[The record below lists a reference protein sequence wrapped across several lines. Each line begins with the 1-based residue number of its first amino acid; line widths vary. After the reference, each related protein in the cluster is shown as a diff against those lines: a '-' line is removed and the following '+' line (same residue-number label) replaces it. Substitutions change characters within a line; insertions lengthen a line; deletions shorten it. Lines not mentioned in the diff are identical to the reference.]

1 MKPNAMLAIDLGASN
16 GRVVWGCWTP
26 DGLQMRE
33 IYRFVNQPISENGLL
48 CWNIPQLLA
57 DVKTGMQRCTKARLA
72 FDSVGLCSWGNTI
85 GVLDAAGELLRTP
98 LHYRE
103 TAPDE
108 ALPAVYAKYSRH
120 DLFRQTLFIPMAMQ
134 PAVVLNYLCAVQ
146 PELMARAHTVLMI
159 SDLFNYLLCGKCASE
174 RTMAATSQMVDMRNG
189 TWNRTY
195 IRGLGFNPD
204 WLPELIDNATVLA
217 SMLRDPNMKPGLKR
231 MPVVIAVS
239 GHDTASAAGC
249 VPMDNVEESLYL
261 SCGTW
266 SCMGCRVPQA
276 LDSEALYES
285 GATNDLGIFGQ
296 HHLRF
301 NHTGLWILQECR
313 RAWNEH
319 GGTMHYAQ
327 MMELAA
333 RSGPFLACIDTEDE
347 SFFLRD
353 DMPQKVQDYCR
364 RTEQWVPETPGE
376 IVRVVLESL
385 AFRYRFSADT
395 LSILSGQKFSCL
407 RLLNGGSKN
416 RLLCQFTA
424 NALGMK
430 VLAGPVEASSMGN
443 FAQQG
448 LAMGILESYSQ
459 ALELIGKSEDIAAF
473 LPQDVSL
480 WEGYYRKAVTLFGW
494 KQIETVGE

>member
-16 GRVVWGCWTP
+16 GRVVWGSWTP

-33 IYRFVNQPISENGLL
+33 IYRFVNQPITEDGLL
-48 CWNIPQLLA
+48 CWNVPQLLA
-57 DVKTGMQRCTKARLA
+57 DVRTGMRRCAKAGLS
-72 FDSVGLCSWGNTI
+72 FDSVGLCSWGNTV
-85 GVLDAAGELLRTP
+85 GVLNATGELFRTP

-108 ALPAVYAKYSRH
+108 VLSAIYAKYPRRE
-120 DLFRQTLFIPMAMQ
+120 LFRQTLFIPMAMQ
-134 PAVVLNYLCAVQ
+134 PAVVLNYLRARQ
-146 PELMARAHTVLMI
+146 PEVMSQARTVLMI
-159 SDLFNYLLCGKCASE
+159 SDLFNYLLCGRAASE
-174 RTMAATSQMVDMRNG
+174 RTMAATSQLVDMRNG
-189 TWNRTY
+189 SWNRDY
-195 IRGLGFNPD
+195 MRGLGLDPD
-204 WLPELIDNATVLA
+204 WLPELIDNATVLGP
-217 SMLRDPNMKPGLKR
+217 LKPEPNRRPGQKR
-231 MPVVIAVS
+231 MPVVVAVS

-249 VPMDNVEESLYL
+249 VPMDQLEESLYL

-266 SCMGCRVPQA
+266 SCMGCRVMQA
-276 LDSEALYES
+276 LDSEALYTS
-285 GATNDLGIFGQ
+285 GATNDLGLFGQ

-319 GGTMHYAQ
+319 GGTMHFSQ
-327 MMELAA
+327 MMELAS
-333 RSGPFLACIDTEDE
+333 RSGPFMACIDTEDE
-347 SFFLRD
+347 SFFLRG

-385 AFRYRFSADT
+385 AFRYRYSADT
-395 LSILSGQKFSCL
+395 LSALSGQKFSCL

-430 VLAGPVEASSMGN
+430 VLAGPAEASIIGN

-448 LAMGILESYSQ
+448 LAMGTLESYSQ
-459 ALELIGKSEDIAAF
+459 ALDLIGKSEVIAAYM
-473 LPQDVSL
+473 PQDVSL
-480 WEGYYRKAVTLFGW
+480 WDGYYRKAVALFGW
-494 KQIETVGE
+494 KQIEAVGE